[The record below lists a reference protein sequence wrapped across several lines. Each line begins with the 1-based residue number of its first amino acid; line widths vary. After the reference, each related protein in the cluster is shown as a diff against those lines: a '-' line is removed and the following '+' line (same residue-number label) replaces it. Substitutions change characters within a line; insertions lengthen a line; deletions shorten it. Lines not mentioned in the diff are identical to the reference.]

1 VSGYARSVSTGQS
14 TARRTQDV
22 FRQANERLLR
32 AVGDRVHEDRPIPF
46 LCECLSAS
54 CRGTVQ
60 LTIEQFRRLR
70 EQPNRFAIVT
80 GHPLANGERAVE
92 RNGEVSIVEKSS
104 EADPRS

>member
-1 VSGYARSVSTGQS
+1 VSTGQS
-14 TARRTQDV
+14 AARHTQDV

-32 AVGDRVHEDRPIPF
+32 AVGDRVDEERPIPF
-46 LCECLSAS
+46 LCECLSPS

-80 GHPLANGERAVE
+80 GHPLADDERALE

-104 EADPRS
+104 EAEAPS